1 MTYAPVEIAHIKLP
15 KGLFGYKKAAVDD
28 ALEEIRLSFEDV
40 WRERADLHD
49 KVESLEAD
57 LVRYKELETLL
68 RTTLISAERA
78 SQQLVDQAR
87 REAEVSLEEAH
98 AEARRVKRQAVEERE
113 RLLADSTRIR
123 LALTAALQ
131 TMTHAE
137 ADAQALAQEP
147 VAPRA
152 QTQPQQPPGD
162 RPAGDRP
169 AGDRPATPVP
179 TPRPG
184 QSAAA

>member
-57 LVRYKELETLL
+57 IVRYKELETLL

-98 AEARRVKRQAVEERE
+98 AEARRVKRQALEERE
-113 RLLADSTRIR
+113 RLLTDSTRIR
-123 LALTAALQ
+123 LALAAALQ
-131 TMTHAE
+131 TMTQAE
-137 ADAQALAQEP
+137 ADAQARPPEQAAAAPAAQG
-147 VAPRA
+147 
-152 QTQPQQPPGD
+152 QPQQ
-162 RPAGDRP
+162 PAGDRP

-179 TPRPG
+179 TP
-184 QSAAA
+184 

>member
-15 KGLFGYKKAAVDD
+15 KGMFGYKKAAVDE

-57 LVRYKELETLL
+57 IVRYKELETLL

-98 AEARRVKRQAVEERE
+98 AEARRVTRAALEERE

-123 LALTAALQ
+123 LALAAALQ
-131 TMTHAE
+131 TMTQGE
-137 ADAQALAQEP
+137 ADAQVLGQE
-147 VAPRA
+147 RA
-152 QTQPQQPPGD
+152 AAAAQPQAHAPQPTAD

-169 AGDRPATPVP
+169 AAPVP

>member
-15 KGLFGYKKAAVDD
+15 NGLFGYKKAAVDE

-57 LVRYKELETLL
+57 IVRYKELETLL

-87 REAEVSLEEAH
+87 REAEVTLEEAH
-98 AEARRVKRQAVEERE
+98 AEARRVKRVALEERE
-113 RLLADSTRIR
+113 RLLTDSTRIR
-123 LALTAALQ
+123 LALSAALQ

-137 ADAQALAQEP
+137 AGAHALAQEEAAAAAQP
-147 VAPRA
+147 QA
-152 QTQPQQPPGD
+152 QTPQPMGD

-169 AGDRPATPVP
+169 AAPVP

>member
-15 KGLFGYKKAAVDD
+15 KGFFGYKKAAVDD
-28 ALEEIRLSFEDV
+28 ALTEIRLSFEDV

-49 KVESLEAD
+49 KVEQLEAD
-57 LVRYKELETLL
+57 IVRYKELETLL

-87 REAEVSLEEAH
+87 RESEVTLEEAH
-98 AEARRVKRQAVEERE
+98 AEARRVKRAALDERE

-123 LALTAALQ
+123 IALSAALSQ
-131 TMTHAE
+131 LTHAE
-137 ADAQALAQEP
+137 AEAQQLAQQQ
-147 VAPRA
+147 A
-152 QTQPQQPPGD
+152 QQEAQPQQPPQSPGEA
-162 RPAGDRP
+162 P
-169 AGDRPATPVP
+169 RPATPVP
-179 TPRPG
+179 TPRQPG

>member
-15 KGLFGYKKAAVDD
+15 KGLFGYKKTAVDE

-57 LVRYKELETLL
+57 IVRYKELETLL

-87 REAEVSLEEAH
+87 REAELSLEEAH
-98 AEARRVKRQAVEERE
+98 AEARRVKRAALDERE

-123 LALTAALQ
+123 LALSAALQ
-131 TMTHAE
+131 TMTQGE
-137 ADAQALAQEP
+137 ADAQALAQQQ
-147 VAPRA
+147 A
-152 QTQPQQPPGD
+152 QAQPQQ
-162 RPAGDRP
+162 PAGDRP